1 MQTKRLEAALAM
13 PDLKVG
19 GIKHHAP
26 AGQSIGVIQEYTKL
40 IEKYNYLVRVME
52 WRRDGFEN
60 DKEKTMLVENKF
72 EQTDEGD
79 ERKL

>member
-1 MQTKRLEAALAM
+1 
-13 PDLKVG
+13 
-19 GIKHHAP
+19 
-26 AGQSIGVIQEYTKL
+26 
-40 IEKYNYLVRVME
+40 ME